1 MFWLSHP
8 PYLRWIV
15 AVTLVGGA
23 LIWELQQTATVEYPF
38 ADRSLAAGEAIVS
51 EAIDWRPVPKGLMVL
66 PDLTQPIAAKDL
78 LTGEPISP
86 SDVASETAIPN
97 GWWSVPM
104 ALPAAALPGRP
115 VRLVLLDRHETVD
128 GVVVAPGR
136 PDPLSLSD
144 AGLVAV
150 PGGSAAAVASAA
162 LAGTVAVL
170 LQP

>member
-38 ADRSLAAGEAIVS
+38 VDRSIAAGEAIAS
-51 EAIDWRPVPKGLMVL
+51 EAIAWRPVPKGLMVL

-78 LTGEPISP
+78 LAGEPISP

-128 GVVVAPGR
+128 GVVVAAGR
-136 PDPLSLSD
+136 SDPLSLSD

-150 PGGSAAAVASAA
+150 PGASAAAVASAA